1 MERTSHSTIGST
13 LLDQPA
19 DRQVCITTGIGIVA
33 MGRRAQGK
41 GIEEGNMAGLGIDAD
56 GAPPRETE
64 TAQPVAWLAS
74 IALLSTAI
82 FPVLALYGFG
92 VALPVIAKAFA
103 AEPGAVLVS
112 QLIGSIVGLAFA
124 LGSPIVGTLID
135 RLGYRRVLTLS
146 SIAFAV
152 IGGAGG
158 LVDNL
163 YLILATRVL
172 LGFTVAGTLVSGLT
186 GIGLLNHAQRVRLY
200 GMQTFV
206 GGALAMAVYP
216 AVGALA
222 SLGWRWPFS
231 LHVVGLILL
240 PLYAV
245 LPKHTARTVEPK
257 DEADLP
263 APKLPASLL
272 LIAMF
277 MGMAGIVGPI
287 FSPFFLGSIGIT
299 SPAEQSLPLTTMGAT
314 ALVASALFST
324 INRRLGVRWTFAL
337 AIAVGAAGNMLA
349 GSVDSVAMMC
359 VAMAGSAIGASLFSP
374 NLSAAVA
381 QIAGKAKG
389 RALGLASA
397 AMYGAQAIFP
407 FIAELIMHF
416 AGPAEVFRLFAVAGF
431 ALALGFVVTARRG
444 AVLMPAGK
452 AG

>member
-1 MERTSHSTIGST
+1 
-13 LLDQPA
+13 
-19 DRQVCITTGIGIVA
+19 
-33 MGRRAQGK
+33 
-41 GIEEGNMAGLGIDAD
+41 MAALGIDMHGSPPSEAET
-56 GAPPRETE
+56 APPIT
-64 TAQPVAWLAS
+64 WIAS
-74 IALLSTAI
+74 VALLSTAI

-103 AEPGAVLVS
+103 VEPGAVLVS
-112 QLIGSIVGLAFA
+112 QLIGAIVGLAFA
-124 LGSPIVGTLID
+124 LGSPTVGRMID
-135 RLGYRRVLTLS
+135 RLGYRRVLMLS

-186 GIGLLNHAQRVRLY
+186 GIGLLNHAQRVKLY

-222 SLGWRWPFS
+222 SLGWRWPFA
-231 LHVVGLILL
+231 LHIVGLLLL
-240 PLYAV
+240 PLFAV
-245 LPKHTARTVEPK
+245 LPKHTTRAVDHKEDTV
-257 DEADLP
+257 
-263 APKLPASLL
+263 LPASRLPISLL
-272 LIAMF
+272 LVAAF

-299 SPAEQSLPLTTMGAT
+299 NPAEQSLPLTTMGAT

-324 INRRLGVRWTFAL
+324 INRWLGIRWTFAL
-337 AIAVGAAGNMLA
+337 AIAIGAAGNMLA

-381 QIAGKAKG
+381 QISGKAKG
-389 RALGLASA
+389 RALGVASA
-397 AMYGAQAIFP
+397 AMYGAQAVFP
-407 FIAELIMHF
+407 FVAQLIMHF
-416 AGPAEVFRLFAVAGF
+416 AGPAAVFRLFAAAGF
-431 ALALGFVVTARRG
+431 ALAIGFVVTARRS
-444 AVLMPAGK
+444 ATLTPVGK
-452 AG
+452 PG